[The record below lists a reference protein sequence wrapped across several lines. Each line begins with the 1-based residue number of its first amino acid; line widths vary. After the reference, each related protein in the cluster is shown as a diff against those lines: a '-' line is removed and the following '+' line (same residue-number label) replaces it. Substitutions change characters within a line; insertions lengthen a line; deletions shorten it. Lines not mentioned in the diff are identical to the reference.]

1 MSLHKNKLILKDE
14 MSHLKMFLFKSEV
27 PTFNKGKSFQF
38 MTMDYL
44 FIFEATMQENV
55 AILTLF

>member
-38 MTMDYL
+38 MAMDYL
-44 FIFEATMQENV
+44 FY
-55 AILTLF
+55 L